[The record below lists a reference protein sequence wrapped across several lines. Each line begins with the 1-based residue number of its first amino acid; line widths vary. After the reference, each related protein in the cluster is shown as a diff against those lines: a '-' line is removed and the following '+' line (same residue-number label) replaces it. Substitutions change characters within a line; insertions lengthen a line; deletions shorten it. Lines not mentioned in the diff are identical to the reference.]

1 MKTQNAVRQLRQRKM
16 NQGFKN
22 IYNVCLGQQ
31 ALEVPPGLCCF
42 SREII
47 DNPGLKYLIFFIFL
61 WYEIR
66 STPNHQP
73 Q

>member
-1 MKTQNAVRQLRQRKM
+1 MKTQNAVRQLLQRKM
-16 NQGFKN
+16 NLGFKN

-31 ALEVPPGLCCF
+31 YPPDASGGFVVLIA
-42 SREII
+42 SVI

-66 STPNHQP
+66 I
-73 Q
+73 